1 MLITTHKPTVA
12 IRGYI
17 SKLSNRRGL
26 GNCTIEKQTITRNN
40 QRILLAP
47 LHLHLAAGALLVFS
61 ISIVR
66 LDIVAQVLEKLL
78 GVGILNMI
86 YSNEGLLANDSF
98 QPLSILN
105 WFFHAI
111 FMVFPIEFAY
121 SFYLLKKY
129 HPDETA
135 RKKYSRFFV
144 LFSIDIVQ
152 TFFTLISHSQI
163 GYNPKLEQALIWW
176 HHKMIMNNIF
186 GTGLAVTFGSWILIP
201 CFLAVLSGNLGF
213 FNWPG
218 RILATY
224 TQVIYFGK
232 EIPKMF
238 ACSMLLIPVLGAT
251 KRE

>member
-1 MLITTHKPTVA
+1 MLITIHNPTIA

-26 GNCTIEKQTITRNN
+26 GNCTVEEQSITRNN
-40 QRILLAP
+40 KRILLAP
-47 LHLHLAAGALLVFS
+47 LQLHLAAGALLVFC

-66 LDIVAQVLEKLL
+66 LGTVAQVVEKLL

-86 YSNEGLLANDSF
+86 YSNEGLLVNDSF
-98 QPLSILN
+98 PPLSILT
-105 WFFHAI
+105 WFIHAPL
-111 FMVFPIEFAY
+111 MVFPIEFAY

-129 HPDETA
+129 HTDEAA
-135 RKKYSRFFV
+135 RRKYSRFFV

-152 TFFTLISHSQI
+152 SFCTLIGHSQI
-163 GYNPKLEQALIWW
+163 GYNPKLELAFMWW

-201 CFLAVLSGNLGF
+201 CFLAVLNGNLGF
-213 FNWPG
+213 FNWAG

-238 ACSMLLIPVLGAT
+238 ACSMLLIPILGSA
-251 KRE
+251 KCE